1 MTLIRKGG
9 TSMHATPRATLVP
22 LLLAILAASPLG
34 VAAAPP
40 TEIRLG
46 KASAPAPK
54 ADPVQIRAVERFF
67 TARQSAGMDRS
78 RLPAARAMVTGGAAM
93 DAAILAGAPGQVLVA
108 FDFTDGAIER
118 LGNGRFRVAVYSLFA
133 DRQGRVVE
141 SRDEV
146 LTFAAPMCTSLKVAG
161 TMHWGTEEV
170 TKAASRLHVSQALD
184 RADEFLQGWAT
195 RQTRFAA
202 YSIEDVYPT
211 AVNRV
216 MIPCLQFS
224 ATPGK
229 RGYDV
234 VDAPI
239 MIRRASKG
247 YQIEAQAN

>member
-1 MTLIRKGG
+1 
-9 TSMHATPRATLVP
+9 MHATSRATLVP
-22 LLLAILAASPLG
+22 LLLAVLTWSPPG
-34 VAAAPP
+34 AAAAPP

-46 KASAPAPK
+46 KAIAPAPK

-67 TARQSAGMDRS
+67 AARQSASMDRS
-78 RLPAARAMVTGGAAM
+78 RLAAARKMVTGGATM
-93 DAAILAGAPGQVLVA
+93 DAAMLAGGPGQVLVA

-146 LTFAAPMCTSLKVAG
+146 LTFAAPMCTSLQVAG
-161 TMHWGTEEV
+161 TMRWGTEEV
-170 TKAASRLHVSQALD
+170 AKTANRLHVSQALE
-184 RADEFLQGWAT
+184 RADEFLRGWAT
-195 RQTRFAA
+195 RQTSLAA

-211 AVNRV
+211 GVNRV

-224 ATPGK
+224 ASPGT

-239 MIRRASKG
+239 MIRRGPKG
-247 YQIEAQAN
+247 FQLEPQAN